1 MFPVVASLPNF
12 PGVNF
17 PNVCTEEPAGNS
29 AFCAYHLRLA
39 KDRGYPTDVRGFL
52 SYCGVTGKS
61 INHIQWL
68 GRASNN
74 DSTVTN
80 HNTGRG
86 VLK

>member
-52 SYCGVTGKS
+52 SYCGVPGKS
-61 INHIQWL
+61 INAHTMA
-68 GRASNN
+68 RASLS

-80 HNTGRG
+80 
-86 VLK
+86 